1 MTAKM
6 VVISNARLSFPDLEK
21 WPVGAALIVTSEKD
35 AVPLDTDERRFA
47 VFEHRKEVSPQ
58 IFSGTWVTPAHK
70 TQALARA
77 ITAEGQRQVRKL
89 LLSQAYGNLKSE
101 DRSVRG
107 SALATINFQYGKY
120 ASRPDQFDYD
130 VDVYS
135 AYPEWFRHPPY
146 NGPLIIDLWTS
157 ATYPLGIP
165 ERRFRPDPFNVYHWF
180 DETATIPRHTFE
192 DYCRADVE
200 LTKRGYSER
209 FDPHFKRRKR

>member
-1 MTAKM
+1 MTK
-6 VVISNARLSFPDLEK
+6 VFVINNARVSFPDLEK
-21 WPVGAALIVTSEKD
+21 WPVGASLFVTSEKD

-58 IFSGTWVTPAHK
+58 IFSYAWNMGADR
-70 TQALARA
+70 TQELARA
-77 ITAEGQRQVRKL
+77 ITAEAQRQIRKIAKNRL
-89 LLSQAYGNLKSE
+89 YGQFLRNPE
-101 DRSVRG
+101 RVNWWN
-107 SALATINFQYGKY
+107 INAVYGKY
-120 ASRPDQFDYD
+120 VSRPDQFDYD
-130 VDVYS
+130 FDVYT

-146 NGPLIIDLWTS
+146 NGPLITDLWTS

-165 ERRFRPDPFNVYHWF
+165 ERCYYPEHPWRIY